1 MSPSVWYHGPAFLS
15 TCRYLNKANQRP
27 MQFGRNKNRI
37 ISDEVQGDVTVF
49 WLRALKGLNSLYHI
63 SFSNLHIQDIY
74 DGFGGE
80 AEATYS
86 ILFGLNKACWH
97 IEYAIYSKD

>member
-1 MSPSVWYHGPAFLS
+1 
-15 TCRYLNKANQRP
+15 

-63 SFSNLHIQDIY
+63 SFSSSMVTMVE
-74 DGFGGE
+74 GG
-80 AEATYS
+80 
-86 ILFGLNKACWH
+86 
-97 IEYAIYSKD
+97 